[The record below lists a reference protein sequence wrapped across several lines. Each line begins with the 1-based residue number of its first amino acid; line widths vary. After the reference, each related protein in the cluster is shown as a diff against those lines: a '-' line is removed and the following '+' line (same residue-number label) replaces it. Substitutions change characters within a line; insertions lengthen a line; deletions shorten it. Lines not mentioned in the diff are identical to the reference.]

1 MIQRLIPILILL
13 AIQGYVFHRMWRW
26 LQRVEC
32 LPNRTRWIRA
42 GLIGAL
48 LYSGIT
54 IFFMIGN
61 RLPEEPISVV
71 ALYSLAYPFWIWVFP
86 TTLIVFP
93 FFFLRDLIVVFVW
106 ARSRFFHHRTTVSE
120 AQVPVAGSPVLSR
133 RAFLRYTTAG
143 VITAPVALTAYGTVM
158 GTRRYDIHHQDIPF
172 SDLPEPLNGLRILQ
186 ISDVHSNMY
195 MTLDDMQDIV
205 TLVNSLSSDLIVLT
219 GDYVSG
225 TAAFIDPFC
234 EAFQKMH
241 RPALGVY
248 AVLGNHDHWTNEDE
262 ITGALTDIRFR
273 VLRNRTAVLPIENT
287 HLNLIGI
294 DYGGLKKGTRVRR
307 GRTVSWP
314 AIGGLLDK
322 AIETTRPGGFNI
334 LLSHSPW
341 GYHQAIARSI
351 PLTLSGHTHGG
362 QVVLRLPGFSLSPAM
377 FLYPYIEGL
386 YWNEGVALY
395 VNRGCGTTGPPVR
408 INCKP
413 EITVITLTRG

>member
-1 MIQRLIPILILL
+1 VIQRLIPILILL

-26 LQRVEC
+26 LQRVEY
-32 LPNRTRWIRA
+32 LPNRTRWIRG

-120 AQVPVAGSPVLSR
+120 AQAPVAGSPGLSR
-133 RAFLRYTTAG
+133 RAFLRYATAG

-172 SDLPEPLNGLRILQ
+172 PDLPEPLNGLRILQ

-195 MTLDDMQDIV
+195 TTLDDMQDIV

-225 TAAFIDPFC
+225 TAAFIHPFC

-273 VLRNRTAVLPIENT
+273 VLRNRTAVLPLENT

-294 DYGGLKKGTRVRR
+294 DYGGLKKGNRVRR

-314 AIGGLLDK
+314 ASTSSSLIVPG
-322 AIETTRPGGFNI
+322 AIIRP
-334 LLSHSPW
+334 SHAAYRSRSPVIPT
-341 GYHQAIARSI
+341 AARSSSDCRVFRSVRLCFCTPI
-351 PLTLSGHTHGG
+351 SKDYTGMRVSRFMSIGDVARRGRLSGSI
-362 QVVLRLPGFSLSPAM
+362 VSPKSRSS
-377 FLYPYIEGL
+377 P
-386 YWNEGVALY
+386 
-395 VNRGCGTTGPPVR
+395 
-408 INCKP
+408 
-413 EITVITLTRG
+413 